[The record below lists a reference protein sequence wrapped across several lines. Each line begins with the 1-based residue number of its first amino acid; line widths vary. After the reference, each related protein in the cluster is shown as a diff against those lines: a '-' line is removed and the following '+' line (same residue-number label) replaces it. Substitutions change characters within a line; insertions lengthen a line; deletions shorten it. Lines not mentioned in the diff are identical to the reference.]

1 MERYINDID
10 GTHYSNAELLAK
22 LFNGFNEEI
31 NFLAKDSNF
40 TYIEDIEMQSNT
52 YNLYCVM
59 DDNTKLASKIFLTFH
74 PQKTMFGKYKYLVAV
89 NMAHDQNQFPYK
101 IYKKLSSIIKKK
113 VKEIKDIPE
122 FKGKI
127 KIIKA

>member
-1 MERYINDID
+1 MDRYIHEVE
-10 GTHYSNAELLAK
+10 GTNYSTAELLAK
-22 LFNGFNEEI
+22 IFNGFNEEI
-31 NFLAKDSNF
+31 NLLAKDSNF

-59 DDNTKLASKIFLTFH
+59 DDDTKLASKIFLTFH
-74 PQKTMFGKYKYLVAV
+74 PQKTMFGNDKYLVAV

-113 VKEIKDIPE
+113 VKEIKYIPE

-127 KIIKA
+127 KSIKA